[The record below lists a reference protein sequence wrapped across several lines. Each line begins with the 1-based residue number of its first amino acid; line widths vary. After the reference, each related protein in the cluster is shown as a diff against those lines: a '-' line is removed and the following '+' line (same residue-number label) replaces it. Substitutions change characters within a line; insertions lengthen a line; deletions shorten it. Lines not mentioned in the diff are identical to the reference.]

1 MLAAALAAA
10 LSAGWA
16 PAAATAAAT
25 AVASGGEGSARGHV
39 GTAGCRAHGRDV
51 PCGEGSHHGAAYG
64 TVNGTAYGVDYGVV
78 NGTDNGVINGVGN
91 GTGNGTAMES
101 GGTELSFLHRSLL
114 AVAATLL
121 ISAAAPL
128 AAVLLLCGRC
138 PTLQWVLLQLLLALG
153 AGALSGDALL
163 HLLPQFLELHV
174 HEEGG
179 HEEHAEAHTRV
190 QPWQLLVVLAALF
203 LFFLME
209 RILRIVGG
217 APQCGRGRRPQCE
230 NCAELSTDC
239 AAGEQPPHSALSD
252 DELQRNALR
261 ALPLLLT
268 VGDAV
273 HNAAD
278 GVALGAAFS
287 ASWRSGVGTAV
298 AVLLH
303 ELPHELGDM
312 AALLRSGLGA
322 VRAVALNAAAALP
335 ALLGVAVGLAVGS
348 DAEAQRWVCGAAA
361 GLFLYVALCDVMP
374 ALLQQRSS
382 RPWLLLLLHCVGL
395 LLGWALL
402 ALLALLEDHGL
413 L

>member
-16 PAAATAAAT
+16 PVAATAAAT

-51 PCGEGSHHGAAYG
+51 PCGEGSRHGAAYG

-78 NGTDNGVINGVGN
+78 NGTGNGVINGVGN

-217 APQCGRGRRPQCE
+217 APQC
-230 NCAELSTDC
+230 
-239 AAGEQPPHSALSD
+239 GEQPPHSALSD